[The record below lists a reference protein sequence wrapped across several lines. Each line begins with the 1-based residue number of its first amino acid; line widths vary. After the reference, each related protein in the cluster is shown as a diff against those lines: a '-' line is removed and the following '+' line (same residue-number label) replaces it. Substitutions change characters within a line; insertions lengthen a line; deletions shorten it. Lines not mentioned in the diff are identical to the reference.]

1 MNKEN
6 KKPSATAGFKNLLW
20 VLCLCLF
27 LAQTVCKPSAMQN
40 KEPKKEASL
49 LWEITGKGIKKSY
62 LFGTVHIAN
71 DKVLAMSDLLLDEIE
86 ACEILAGELVMD
98 EKAMQQALMPML
110 SQMFMKD
117 TTLEMLLSKEEFAVV
132 EKKIEDKLG
141 MMAPAAMKM
150 KPLFISVML
159 TEQGKGSNKKSLFDL
174 GKGEAVDMYLQKKA
188 KEKNKEVVGLETI
201 DEQMEAFNS
210 ISLQEQAKMLYR
222 TVTEYTK
229 DGQSNSNLDQML
241 SLYYRQEIDSLYD
254 MTQGSLSDFSNK
266 SLLLERNQRMADRM
280 EKIMKDKK
288 LFTAVGAAHLAGEK
302 GVIGLLRK
310 KGYLVKAKKL

>member
-1 MNKEN
+1 MSKEN
-6 KKPSATAGFKNLLW
+6 KNPLATAGFKNLLW

-27 LAQTVCKPSAMQN
+27 LAQTACKPSAMQN

-71 DKVLAMSDLLLDEIE
+71 EKVLAMSDLLLDEIE
-86 ACEILAGELVMD
+86 SCQVLAGELVMD

-117 TTLEMLLSKEEFAVV
+117 TTLEMLLSKEEFAIV

-150 KPLFISVML
+150 KPLFITVML
-159 TEQGKGSNKKSLFDL
+159 SEQGQGSSKKSLFDF
-174 GKGEAVDMYLQKKA
+174 GKGEPVDMYLQKKA

-201 DEQMEAFNS
+201 DEQMGAFNS

-222 TVTEYTK
+222 TVIGEEK
-229 DGQSNSNLDQML
+229 ESNTNLDQLL
-241 SLYYRQEIDSLYD
+241 SMYYRQEIDSLYEL
-254 MTQGSLSDFSNK
+254 TQGSLSDFSNK
-266 SLLLERNQRMADRM
+266 SLLVERNQRMADRM